1 MLPMRPM
8 NSDKSPSRSGHRTKC
23 QWFGNQQNA
32 QIRMVATR
40 RVSSLH
46 AFEGG
51 VVRVMVENLHP
62 AHAAIEDMEYHAS
75 RRDSSGSRHAA
86 ILSSL
91 SSRVN
96 ICACPF

>member
-1 MLPMRPM
+1 M
-8 NSDKSPSRSGHRTKC
+8 NSDKSPSPSGQRTKC

-32 QIRMVATR
+32 QIRMGATR

-51 VVRVMVENLHP
+51 VVRVVVEKLHSTN
-62 AHAAIEDMEYHAS
+62 AAIEDMEHHPS
-75 RRDSSGSRHAA
+75 RRDSCGSRHAA
-86 ILSSL
+86 ILPNL

-96 ICACPF
+96 ICACPL